1 LIYTKEIPMKNPI
14 LLKCALLALIGA
26 LLLIPLAMIEHTID
40 ERTAYRADAIHSI
53 AASTAGE
60 QSIVGPVMTV
70 AVEEEFDEEKSY
82 EYQGE
87 PRKKMVR
94 SKRTH
99 TLTVVPKDVH
109 FDGGL
114 AVEKRAYGLHETAVF
129 ELEGNITGTV
139 EMPSALSLPQL
150 GANARLSWGPPT
162 LSIGIADPRGLSGEP
177 KIHLDGK
184 ILSLHRTARIKGME
198 TGFHGTSELALDG
211 KPARLPF
218 RVDLRLA
225 GTGSVGFV
233 PLGDVTTTELRGNW
247 PHPSFGGAFLPR
259 TREIN
264 KDGFV
269 ARWSTTG
276 LASNTDAAHIDG
288 KAKGFEVRLID
299 PVDVYRQALRAV
311 KYGVL
316 FVVLTFAAFFMF
328 ENLKSLP
335 IHPVQYALVGLAQA
349 VFFLLLTSL
358 SEHINFAMAYLVA
371 AIASI
376 TLIGIYLAAVLRGWR
391 RGFGFSFALAILYA
405 SLFGI
410 LRSEQSALLLGSLL
424 LFFALAGVM
433 LGTRKIEWYGLNT
446 RTILADKAV
455 S

>member
-1 LIYTKEIPMKNPI
+1 MKYPL

-26 LLLIPLAMIEHTID
+26 LLLIPLAMIESTID
-40 ERTAYRADAIHSI
+40 ERTVYRADAINAI
-53 AASTAGE
+53 AATTAGE
-60 QSIVGPVMTV
+60 QSIIGPVMTV
-70 AVEEEFDEEKSY
+70 AVEEEFDEERAY

-87 PRKKMVR
+87 PRKKVVR

-99 TLTVVPKDVH
+99 TLTVMPKDLH
-109 FDGGL
+109 FDGAL

-129 ELEGNITGTV
+129 ELQGSMAGTI
-139 EMPSALSLPQL
+139 ETPDAKSLPPL
-150 GANARLSWGPPT
+150 GANARLTWGNPS

-177 KIHLDGK
+177 KIQLDGK
-184 ILSLHRTARIKGME
+184 LLGLHRAAHIKGME
-198 TGFHGTSELALDG
+198 SGFHGTSELVLDG
-211 KPARLPF
+211 KPTRMPF

-225 GTGSVGFV
+225 GTGKVGFV
-233 PLGDVTTTELRGNW
+233 PIGEVTTTEIRGNW
-247 PHPSFGGAFLPR
+247 AHPSFGGAFLPR
-259 TREIN
+259 TREISN
-264 KDGFV
+264 DGFV
-269 ARWSTTG
+269 ARWGTTG
-276 LASNTDAAHIDG
+276 LASNAESAVVNG

-335 IHPVQYALVGLAQA
+335 IHPIQYALVGLAQA

-358 SEHINFAMAYLVA
+358 SEHIAFATAYLVA
-371 AIASI
+371 ASASI
-376 TLIGIYLAAVLRGWR
+376 ALIGTYLAAILRGWR
-391 RGFGFSFALAILYA
+391 RGLGFSLALAMLYA

-433 LGTRKIEWYGLNT
+433 LGTRGIDWYRLNPRPVLSGT
-446 RTILADKAV
+446 AETQ
-455 S
+455 